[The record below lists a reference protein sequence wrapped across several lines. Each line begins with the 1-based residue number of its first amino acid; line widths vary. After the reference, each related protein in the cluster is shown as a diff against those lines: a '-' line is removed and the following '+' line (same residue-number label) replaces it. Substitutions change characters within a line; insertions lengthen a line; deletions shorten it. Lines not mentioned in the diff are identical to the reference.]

1 MSNLGAL
8 NEETNSKIRIL
19 FEKKNLKKR
28 KIGTVGKFLHFD
40 QSQSQQSK
48 EQLNEME
55 VLVSSLVQL
64 N

>member
-1 MSNLGAL
+1 MR
-8 NEETNSKIRIL
+8 KRIPKSEFCL
-19 FEKKNLKKR
+19 KKQNLKKR